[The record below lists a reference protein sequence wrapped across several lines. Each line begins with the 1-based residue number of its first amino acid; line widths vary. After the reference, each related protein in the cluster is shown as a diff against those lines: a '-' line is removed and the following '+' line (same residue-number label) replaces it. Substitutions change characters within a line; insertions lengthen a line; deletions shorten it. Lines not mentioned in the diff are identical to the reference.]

1 MNIGV
6 IGLGAVGTAVMDGLS
21 IHHDVEGYDI
31 DGRGSMNQI
40 LNTQI
45 VFITVPTDSDNL
57 GSLDTSI
64 VESVVFDV
72 AKENY
77 EGIVVVKSTLRPG
90 TMDELNPKYPQ
101 LRLCYMP
108 EYLRERDA
116 NEWFV
121 NPDRIVI
128 SGNMN
133 DIELVLEAFS
143 WVDGNVPRLEMS
155 YLEAEI
161 SKLAHNAFIATKVTF
176 TCEIERICNDNSCDP
191 DKVMKGIWVDRRI
204 NNPAHLT
211 PRLGG
216 FGGKCVPKDTSAL
229 VSFDKDKRSLL
240 TRLAERGSED
250 RISEKRNDDTKNE
263 GFSIASILFSVLI
276 MASVLVLTATAD
288 YNHEP
293 IDHVIY
299 SEGAEYSQYDRVY
312 ASDIEFSTGW
322 NLTEYSDYCETLPDE
337 YGGSFTTC
345 YTYTTTYLYLEAG
358 DLVVRTS
365 DYNMLSCLSNSCS
378 VVGIVDHE
386 GALKVLTWS

>member
-1 MNIGV
+1 MKIGV

-31 DGRGSMNQI
+31 DGRGSINQI

-45 VFITVPTDSDNL
+45 VFVTVPTDSDNL

-64 VESVVFDV
+64 VESVVLDV
-72 AKENY
+72 AKENF
-77 EGIVVVKSTLRPG
+77 EGIVVVKSTLSPG
-90 TMDELNPKYPQ
+90 TMDALHSKYPN

-108 EYLRERDA
+108 EYLREKDA
-116 NEWFV
+116 YEWFV

-133 DIELVLEAFS
+133 DIEIVLKAFS
-143 WVDGNVPRLEMS
+143 WVDDNVPRLEMS

-229 VSFDKDKRSLL
+229 VSFDTDKKSLL
-240 TRLAERGSED
+240 AHLAERGSED
-250 RISEKRNDDTKNE
+250 KIAEQRKMAPKDE
-263 GFSIASILFSVLI
+263 GFRLASISFLI
-276 MASVLVLTATAD
+276 VIMTTVLVLTATAD
-288 YNHEP
+288 YNHES

-312 ASDIEFSTGW
+312 ASDIEFLHAW
-322 NLTEYSDYCETLPDE
+322 NHTEYSDYCETLPDE
-337 YGGSFTTC
+337 YGGSSTTC
-345 YTYTTTYLYLEAG
+345 HTYTTTYLYLEAG
-358 DLVVRTS
+358 DLVVWTS

-386 GALKVLTWS
+386 GSIKVLTWS

>member
-40 LNTQI
+40 LKTQI
-45 VFITVPTDSDNL
+45 VFVTVPTDSDDL
-57 GSLDTSI
+57 GSINTSI
-64 VESVVFDV
+64 VESVVSDV
-72 AKENY
+72 AKEHFD
-77 EGIVVVKSTLRPG
+77 GIVVVKSTLRPG
-90 TMDELNPKYPQ
+90 TMDALRSKYPR

-108 EYLRERDA
+108 EYLREKDA
-116 NEWFV
+116 YEWFV

-128 SGNMN
+128 SGNMK

-143 WVDGNVPRLEMS
+143 WVNENVPRLEMS

-191 DKVMKGIWVDRRI
+191 DKVMKGVWVDRRI

-250 RISEKRNDDTKNE
+250 RISGLRNSDTKNE
-263 GFSIASILFSVLI
+263 GFLVASILISVLI
-276 MASVLVLTATAD
+276 MASALVFTATAD
-288 YNHEP
+288 YNYDP

-299 SEGAEYSQYDRVY
+299 SEGVEYSQYDHVY

-322 NLTEYSDYCETLPDE
+322 NLSEYSDYCETLPDE

-345 YTYTTTYLYLEAG
+345 YTYTTTYLYLAAG

-365 DYNMLSCLSNSCS
+365 DYNMLSCLSNFCS
-378 VVGIVDHE
+378 VVGIADHE

>member
-1 MNIGV
+1 MNVGV

-40 LNTQI
+40 LKTQI

-77 EGIVVVKSTLRPG
+77 KGILVIKSTLSPG
-90 TMDELNPKYPQ
+90 TMDALHSRYPQ

-116 NEWFV
+116 HQWFV

-133 DIELVLEAFS
+133 DVELVLEAFS
-143 WVDGNVPRLEMS
+143 WVDPNVPRLGMS

-191 DKVMKGIWVDRRI
+191 DKVMKGVWVDRRI

-229 VSFDKDKRSLL
+229 VSFDKDNRSLL
-240 TRLAERGSED
+240 ARLAERGSEE
-250 RISEKRNDDTKNE
+250 RISVANNGEIDNK
-263 GFSIASILFSVLI
+263 GFMVAYILFSVLI
-276 MASVLVLTATAD
+276 MAMVLVFTATLD
-288 YNHEP
+288 NSHQP

-299 SEGAEYSQYDRVY
+299 SEGVEYSQYDHVY
-312 ASDIEFSTGW
+312 ASDLEFSNSW
-322 NLTEYSDYCETLPDE
+322 NLTEYSDYCETLPDGS
-337 YGGSFTTC
+337 GGSSTTC
-345 YTYTTTYLYLEAG
+345 YTYSMTYLYLAAG
-358 DLVVRTS
+358 DFVVRTS

-378 VVGIVDHE
+378 VVGIVDYE
-386 GALKVLTWS
+386 GAVRVFTWS